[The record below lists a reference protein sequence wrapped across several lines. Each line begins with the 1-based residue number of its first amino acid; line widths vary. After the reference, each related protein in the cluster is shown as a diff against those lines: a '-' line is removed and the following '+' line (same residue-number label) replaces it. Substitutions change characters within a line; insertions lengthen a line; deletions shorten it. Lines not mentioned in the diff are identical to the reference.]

1 MFIKRYNSTDTGLE
15 LRLEL
20 TGLFQTSNKNMP
32 GSADSRGTAAHVV
45 AQHTLP
51 LHLSSQT
58 LSTLLTLS

>member
-20 TGLFQTSNKNMP
+20 TGLFQTSDKNMP
-32 GSADSRGTAAHVV
+32 GPADARGTAAHVV

-58 LSTLLTLS
+58 LSTLFALS